1 MKITHKS
8 SYPKMV
14 KDKKTG
20 SQKSVVMHVYRVT
33 NASET
38 EIALYK
44 SLKGDYYK
52 ADDDGTPLYW
62 STKFVEGS
70 AELAF
75 TQNNE
80 SVYIKDDNDLR
91 MKAIAQNFGVDIKD
105 HVGQLL
111 AQQALSAFGFAST
124 PVATAPQVPQQV
136 PQQPAEVEEGD
147 DPFADEDG
155 EAPF

>member
-20 SQKSVVMHVYRVT
+20 SQKSVVMHVYRIT

-70 AELAF
+70 AATGSLSPVLAGIGIGLWMLF
-75 TQNNE
+75 FLGIGILIFIRQ
-80 SVYIKDDNDLR
+80 DL
-91 MKAIAQNFGVDIKD
+91 
-105 HVGQLL
+105 
-111 AQQALSAFGFAST
+111 S
-124 PVATAPQVPQQV
+124 
-136 PQQPAEVEEGD
+136 E
-147 DPFADEDG
+147 
-155 EAPF
+155 